1 LRDYPGNLPFLKRY
15 SDIPISREIPRKTL
29 VIVSVISKDPSVFLV
44 HGHTLFPTTIFG
56 IPDMAEW
63 FTVPVILIMVLSILT
78 AGCFTTSTD
87 TPPVPTMST
96 LPIPGVTS
104 NPAQI
109 LQSIGEVIGQGTPGG
124 IIDTITVT
132 VSLSDLSKPIDMEKM
147 RVIYS
152 DVVRTESIQ
161 PVEGYWGEPPQGY
174 WSIIRVENEIGGPNN
189 LLESGEQFVIRV
201 NPKAPVVPTQLI
213 TIQLIPAGGS
223 PLSIRRVAPKT
234 IRAENILDP
243 V

>member
-1 LRDYPGNLPFLKRY
+1 
-15 SDIPISREIPRKTL
+15 
-29 VIVSVISKDPSVFLV
+29 
-44 HGHTLFPTTIFG
+44 
-56 IPDMAEW
+56 MAEW
-63 FTVPVILIMVLSILT
+63 FAVPVIFIIVLSILT

-87 TPPVPTMST
+87 TLPVPTMST
-96 LPIPGVTS
+96 MPIPGVTS

-109 LQSIGEVIGQGTPGG
+109 LRSTGEVIGQGTMGG
-124 IIDTITVT
+124 IIDTITFT
-132 VSLSDLSKPIDMEKM
+132 VSLSDLSKPINLEKM

-174 WSIIRVENEIGGPNN
+174 WSIIRVENEMGGPNN

-201 NPKAPVVPTQLI
+201 NPIAPIVPTQLI
-213 TIQLIPAGGS
+213 TIQLIPAGGT
-223 PLSIRRVAPKT
+223 PLAIRRVAPKT

>member
-1 LRDYPGNLPFLKRY
+1 
-15 SDIPISREIPRKTL
+15 
-29 VIVSVISKDPSVFLV
+29 VSVISKDPSVFLV

-63 FTVPVILIMVLSILT
+63 FTVPVIFILVLSILT

-96 LPIPGVTS
+96 LPIPGITS
-104 NPAQI
+104 SPAQI

-132 VSLSDLSKPIDMEKM
+132 VSLSDLSKPINMEKM
-147 RVIYS
+147 RIIYS

-174 WSIIRVENEIGGPNN
+174 WSIIRVENEMGGPNN

-201 NPKAPVVPTQLI
+201 NPKAPIVPTQLI
-213 TIQLIPAGGS
+213 TIQLIPAGGN
-223 PLSIRRVAPKT
+223 PLAIRRVSPKT
-234 IRAENILDP
+234 IRAENILDT

>member
-1 LRDYPGNLPFLKRY
+1 
-15 SDIPISREIPRKTL
+15 
-29 VIVSVISKDPSVFLV
+29 
-44 HGHTLFPTTIFG
+44 
-56 IPDMAEW
+56 MAEW
-63 FTVPVILIMVLSILT
+63 FVLPVIFILVLSILT

-104 NPAQI
+104 NLPQI
-109 LQSIGEVIGQGTPGG
+109 LQSTGEVTGQGTPGG
-124 IIDTITVT
+124 IIDTITVM
-132 VSLSDLSKPIDMEKM
+132 VSLSDLSKPIKMEKL

-161 PVEGYWGEPPQGY
+161 PFEGYWGEPPQGY
-174 WSIIRVENEIGGPNN
+174 WGIIRVENEAGGPNT
-189 LLESGEQFVIRV
+189 LLESGEQFIIRV
-201 NPKAPVVPTQLI
+201 NPKAPIVPTQLI
-213 TIQLIPAGGS
+213 NIQLIPAGGT
-223 PLSIRRVAPKT
+223 PLVIRGIAPKT

>member
-1 LRDYPGNLPFLKRY
+1 
-15 SDIPISREIPRKTL
+15 
-29 VIVSVISKDPSVFLV
+29 
-44 HGHTLFPTTIFG
+44 LFPTTICG

-63 FTVPVILIMVLSILT
+63 FVFPVIFILVLSILT

-87 TPPVPTMST
+87 TPAVPTMST

-104 NPAQI
+104 NPPQI

-132 VSLSDLSKPIDMEKM
+132 VGLADLSKPINMEKL
-147 RVIYS
+147 RVIYA
-152 DVVRTESIQ
+152 DAVRTESIQ
-161 PVEGYWGEPPQGY
+161 PVAGSWGEPPQGY
-174 WSIIRVENEIGGPNN
+174 WSIIRVENEAGGPNN

-213 TIQLIPAGGS
+213 SIQLIPAGGT
-223 PLSIRRVAPKT
+223 PLVIRSIAPKT

>member
-1 LRDYPGNLPFLKRY
+1 
-15 SDIPISREIPRKTL
+15 
-29 VIVSVISKDPSVFLV
+29 
-44 HGHTLFPTTIFG
+44 
-56 IPDMAEW
+56 MAEW
-63 FTVPVILIMVLSILT
+63 FALPVIFIIVLSILT
-78 AGCFTTSTD
+78 AGCFSTSTD
-87 TPPVPTMST
+87 VPPVPTMST

-104 NPAQI
+104 NPPQI

-124 IIDTITVT
+124 IIDTVTLTVG
-132 VSLSDLSKPIDMEKM
+132 LSDLSKPINIEKL

-161 PVEGYWGEPPQGY
+161 PVAGFWGEPPQGC
-174 WSIIRVENEIGGPNN
+174 WSIIRVENEMGGPNN
-189 LLESGEQFVIRV
+189 LLESGEKFVIRV
-201 NPKAPVVPTQLI
+201 NPKAPIVPTQLI

-223 PLSIRRVAPKT
+223 PIAIRRIAPKT

>member
-1 LRDYPGNLPFLKRY
+1 
-15 SDIPISREIPRKTL
+15 
-29 VIVSVISKDPSVFLV
+29 
-44 HGHTLFPTTIFG
+44 
-56 IPDMAEW
+56 MAEW
-63 FTVPVILIMVLSILT
+63 FTVPVIVIIVLSILT
-78 AGCFTTSTD
+78 AGCFTTTTD
-87 TPPVPTMST
+87 TPPAPTMST

-104 NPAQI
+104 SPAQI
-109 LQSIGEVIGQGTPGG
+109 LKSIGEVIGQGTPGG

-132 VSLSDLSKPIDMEKM
+132 VSLSDLSMPINLEKM

-189 LLESGEQFVIRV
+189 LLESGEEFVIRV
-201 NPKAPVVPTQLI
+201 NPKAPIVPTQLI
-213 TIQLIPAGGS
+213 TIQMIPAGGT
-223 PLSIRRVAPKT
+223 PISIRRVSPKT

>member
-1 LRDYPGNLPFLKRY
+1 
-15 SDIPISREIPRKTL
+15 
-29 VIVSVISKDPSVFLV
+29 
-44 HGHTLFPTTIFG
+44 
-56 IPDMAEW
+56 MAEW
-63 FTVPVILIMVLSILT
+63 FIVPVIFIIFLSILT

-96 LPIPGVTS
+96 LPIPGITS
-104 NPAQI
+104 SPAQI
-109 LQSIGEVIGQGTPGG
+109 LQSIGEVIGPGTPGG

-132 VSLSDLSKPIDMEKM
+132 VSLSDISKPINMEKM
-147 RVIYS
+147 RVMYS

-174 WSIIRVENEIGGPNN
+174 WSIIRVENEMGGPNN
-189 LLESGEQFVIRV
+189 LLEPGEQFVIRV
-201 NPKAPVVPTQLI
+201 NPKAPIVPTQLI
-213 TIQLIPAGGS
+213 TIQLIPGGGN
-223 PLSIRRVAPKT
+223 PLAIRRLAPKT